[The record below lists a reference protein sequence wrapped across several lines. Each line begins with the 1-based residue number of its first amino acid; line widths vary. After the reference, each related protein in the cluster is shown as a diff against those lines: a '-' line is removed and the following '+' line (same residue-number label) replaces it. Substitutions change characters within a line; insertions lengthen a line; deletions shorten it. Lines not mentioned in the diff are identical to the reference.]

1 MPKQSARTSLAQVDL
16 ALPLAGILDFEAE
29 KARLEKEIKATSGE
43 IEKISKK
50 LSNEGFIAK
59 APEAVIEENRR
70 RLAEEEARK
79 TGLEAAL
86 KRVNEE

>member
-1 MPKQSARTSLAQVDL
+1 MGDRRACGFVASYQ
-16 ALPLAGILDFEAE
+16 
-29 KARLEKEIKATSGE
+29 
-43 IEKISKK
+43 
-50 LSNEGFIAK
+50 GFIAK

-86 KRVNEE
+86 MRVNEE